1 MVYDKLNVY
10 EFTADMGDEEF
21 FAAYFAAAKL
31 CCNGRIHFAF
41 ADRHGFRHNK
51 RSTDVPRINGTIQD
65 LLRM

>member
-51 RSTDVPRINGTIQD
+51 WSTDVPRINGTIED